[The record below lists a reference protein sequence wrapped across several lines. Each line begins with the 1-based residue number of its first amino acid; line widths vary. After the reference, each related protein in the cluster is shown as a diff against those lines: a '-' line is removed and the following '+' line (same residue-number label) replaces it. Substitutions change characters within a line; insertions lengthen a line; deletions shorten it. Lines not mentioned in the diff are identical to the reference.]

1 MSGAK
6 QSPPVID
13 LTGETTA
20 AHSVT
25 PELQRPAKQRRI
37 SSRIQNQNAR
47 ASETAA
53 SGAADADADNKTS
66 RRVLDVRAGRSDG
79 QSCNTATK
87 TNGSSSPVEPRL
99 PNRDTSVTYSKNDY
113 YEVERIL
120 ERRTKNYGGDSAAG
134 GRNVVEYLVKWKNP
148 PEYTGEGSYWE
159 DTWQIAENLDP
170 HSLAVAF
177 RLFPMDGDPVRN
189 SDVMIEEIESE
200 EYEVDLDLDGDLF
213 EEEDGVAEEEEA
225 AGIMLDDVKDD
236 DYDATEEIDVQK
248 YNEVA
253 HLGKS
258 DYDKP
263 GTVEL
268 ELNRMTFR
276 VGQSFISLDG
286 NAFYTISTILPRD
299 RKAKW

>member
-1 MSGAK
+1 MAAPTITMSETK
-6 QSPPVID
+6 QAPPVID
-13 LTGETTA
+13 LTEETAA

-47 ASETAA
+47 ASERQ
-53 SGAADADADNKTS
+53 DDIDIQ
-66 RRVLDVRAGRSDG
+66 AGPTNG
-79 QSCNTATK
+79 QSCDTTTENK
-87 TNGSSSPVEPRL
+87 DSSSPIESRL
-99 PNRDTSVTYSKNDY
+99 PNRDTAVAYSKNDY

-120 ERRTKNYGGDSAAG
+120 DRRTRNYGGDSAAG

-148 PEYTGEGSYWE
+148 PEYSGEGSYWE

-189 SDVMIEEIESE
+189 NDEMIEEIESE
-200 EYEVDLDLDGDLF
+200 DCEVDLNLEGDLF
-213 EEEDGVAEEEEA
+213 EEEDDDAAEEEEG

-236 DYDATEEIDVQK
+236 DYNDATEEIDIQK
-248 YNEVA
+248 YNDVA

-276 VGQSFISLDG
+276 AGQCFISPG
-286 NAFYTISTILPRD
+286 GGSFYTISTILPSS